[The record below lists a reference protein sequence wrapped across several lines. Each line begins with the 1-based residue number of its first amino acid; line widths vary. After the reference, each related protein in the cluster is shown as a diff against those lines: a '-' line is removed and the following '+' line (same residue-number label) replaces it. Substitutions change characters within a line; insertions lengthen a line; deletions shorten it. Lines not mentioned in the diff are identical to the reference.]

1 MGSFKTVSDFLDA
14 NTWQLIQYIDLGTT
28 AHVFV
33 IERESEKCVLK
44 TQRGGATVTCSLRL
58 EHVILQYLNE
68 TDMAQYVPA
77 VGEWIHEVDGF
88 LMEHLRYPTPA
99 ERETYDLLH
108 TLAVALRTL
117 HGVDLP
123 PIKDVADDR
132 PLVSTAINRRL
143 QDAFGA
149 VTEDDSFWAGLSSED
164 KPRLEYVRTK
174 YETYAQMLP
183 VLKVS
188 LADTECALMHGD
200 LSGDNLMMRQDGSF
214 VLTDWGETRIT
225 SSLTDAAYLLT
236 HTEWNE
242 NKTQRFLRAYFND
255 DPDDLEEALPV
266 IETLSCLYQYN
277 SCVRSL
283 LWLNSPEEDGLD
295 SIGRAYFERQLRAL

>member
-14 NTWQLIQYIDLGTT
+14 NTWQLIQYINLGTT
-28 AHVFV
+28 AHIFV
-33 IERESEKCVLK
+33 IERESKKRVLK
-44 TQRGGATVTCSLRL
+44 TQRDRTTVTCSLRL
-58 EHVILQYLNE
+58 EHKILQYLNE
-68 TDMAQYVPA
+68 TDMAQYVPT

-88 LMEHLRYPTPA
+88 LMEHLRYPIPA
-99 ERETYDLLH
+99 ERKRCDLLH

-132 PLVSTAINRRL
+132 PLVSTAISRRL
-143 QDAFGA
+143 QDTLGA
-149 VTEDDSFWAGLSSED
+149 VTEDDSFWVGLSSED

-188 LADTECALMHGD
+188 LTDTKCALTHGD

-214 VLTDWGETRIT
+214 ALTDWGETRIT
-225 SSLTDAAYLLT
+225 SSLTDVAYLLT
-236 HTEWNE
+236 HMEWNE
-242 NKTQRFLRAYFND
+242 SKAQRFLRAYFND
-255 DPDDLEEALPV
+255 DPEDLEEALPV
-266 IETLSCLYQYN
+266 IETLSCLYRYN